1 MATILSVTLTSGAGY
16 GSTRNAERAEIR
28 RLLQAIEQKIGD
40 GTTTSGTVLDG
51 AKNSAGTY
59 TYTPVA
65 AS

>member
-16 GSTRNAERAEIR
+16 GATRHAERAEIR

-40 GTTTSGTVLDG
+40 GATTSGTVLDG
-51 AKNSAGTY
+51 AGNSAGTY

>member
-16 GSTRNAERAEIR
+16 GSTRSAERAEIW

-51 AKNSAGTY
+51 AGNSAGTY

-65 AS
+65 AR